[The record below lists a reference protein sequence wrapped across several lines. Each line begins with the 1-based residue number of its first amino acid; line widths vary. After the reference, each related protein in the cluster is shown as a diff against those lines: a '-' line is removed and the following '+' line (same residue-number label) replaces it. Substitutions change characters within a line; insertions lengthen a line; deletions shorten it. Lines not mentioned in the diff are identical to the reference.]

1 MQPPQR
7 DKEGK
12 TIPHDHAEILDKD
25 FVIRRI
31 SERQISTDELT
42 GKRRISSLAFK
53 PSAGSNASM
62 SVDIEKLIIDA
73 KLDPHTF
80 VSSPRWIGSIRINV
94 GDIRSTKCMVG
105 FDPIEPPDPNPNPY
119 HGGVWGNFSKSTQK
133 TLRKSSSWYVEI
145 PNVSI
150 VE

>member
-31 SERQISTDELT
+31 SEQQISTDELT
-42 GKRRISSLAFK
+42 GRRRISSLAFK
-53 PSAGSNASM
+53 PSTGNNASM
-62 SVDIEKLIIDA
+62 SVDIEKLIIQA
-73 KLDPHTF
+73 KIDPRTF
-80 VSSPRWIGSIRINV
+80 VSSPRWIGSVRINV
-94 GDIRSTKCMVG
+94 GAIRTNRNIVG
-105 FDPIEPPDPNPNPY
+105 FDPLPDNPY

-133 TLRKSSSWYVEI
+133 FLRRSSSWYVEI
-145 PNVSI
+145 PDVSI
-150 VE
+150 AE